1 MFKIIVIKM
10 QIKRDVFNSDICFL
24 SFLIFWRRVLITWDI
39 IALWALRK
47 ERKKTS
53 DPWRQNSTFF
63 KQGKSCSEND
73 RWCYS
78 KMLSIHL
85 QASHIW
91 SNSCILHSS
100 FLLGAVVLFFHALP
114 FPSSSFPPP
123 LSHPHIIS
131 SFSVDPIHVFSPHA
145 GPQTDSKQSCFPLK
159 MFVPQAV
166 IPGMRGVIAHS
177 EHSKARLPCL
187 THRRVGKHTIE
198 NNALYFFIILVL
210 FSSSPI
216 PLSCN
221 WLNSSTHFLCFWLR
235 KMTSSFLIL
244 LTKPQIGSTKCS
256 H

>member
-1 MFKIIVIKM
+1 
-10 QIKRDVFNSDICFL
+10 
-24 SFLIFWRRVLITWDI
+24 
-39 IALWALRK
+39 
-47 ERKKTS
+47 
-53 DPWRQNSTFF
+53 
-63 KQGKSCSEND
+63 
-73 RWCYS
+73 
-78 KMLSIHL
+78 MLSIHL

-123 LSHPHIIS
+123 LAHPHIIS

-166 IPGMRGVIAHS
+166 IPGMRADSGVIVHS

-210 FSSSPI
+210 FFLLSNSP
-216 PLSCN
+216 
-221 WLNSSTHFLCFWLR
+221 FL
-235 KMTSSFLIL
+235 
-244 LTKPQIGSTKCS
+244 
-256 H
+256 